1 MSVIDRLRDVLIGP
15 PLPSSAAAQE
25 RLTRPR
31 ALGAFGLD
39 ALSSVAYGPDEIL
52 YVLLL
57 AGAAGAQLDLP
68 VGGAIALL
76 LAIVTFSYRQTIYAY
91 PRGGGSYTVARE
103 NLGLIPGLT
112 AAAALMVDYLTTV
125 AVSVTAGVEAVVA
138 FVPGLYPYR
147 VPACIACIAL
157 LMLVNIRGVREAGAF
172 FVLPTYLFIGS
183 LALLVAWGLARLAF
197 GGSLPHVAPPPPAV
211 EPLTLFLVLRAF
223 AGGCTAMTGIEAL
236 ANGVPAFRPP
246 ETRNAAGTLVVLACT
261 LGALFLGVAVLGH
274 AIGAVPSDRGNVIAQ
289 IGRTVGGGGP
299 LFYVVQLSAA
309 IILLLAANT
318 SFNGFPRLAAIMAE
332 DDYFPHRFARRG
344 MRLAFSNG
352 IVFLGALAV
361 VLVVV
366 FNGST
371 HALIPLFAVGV
382 FLCFTLSQA
391 GMVVHWLRDRRPGWR
406 HKLAINGVGA
416 LTTGVVTLVVV
427 ATKFVE
433 GAWMVAVLVP
443 LLVVLFTR
451 IHGVYVYERRALATY
466 PPPRE
471 RRIHDVALVVV
482 ARLNRSCAETLE
494 YARSLG
500 VPVEAVHV
508 AVDEEAADRLREE
521 WRAWGSDV
529 PLRIIPSPYREIVA
543 PLVHFVEKRCAE
555 ADGRYYTVL
564 VPEVIPRRWWH
575 EPLHN
580 QLAIAIEV
588 AFRGVARVVVSRVAV
603 KL

>member
-1 MSVIDRLRDVLIGP
+1 MIDRLRDVLIGP
-15 PLPSSAAAQE
+15 PLPSSAAAHE
-25 RLTRPR
+25 RLTRPG

-57 AGAAGAQLDLP
+57 AGAVGAQLDLP
-68 VGGAIALL
+68 VAAAIALL

-103 NLGLIPGLT
+103 NLGLLAGLT
-112 AAAALMVDYLTTV
+112 AAAALMVDYLMTV

-138 FVPGLYPYR
+138 FVPALYPHR
-147 VPACIACIAL
+147 VVADVVCIAL
-157 LMLVNIRGVREAGAF
+157 LMVVNIRGVREAGAF

-183 LALLVAWGLARLAF
+183 LGLLVAWGLARLAF
-197 GGSLPHVAPPPPAV
+197 GGGLPHVAAAPPPPV

-223 AGGCTAMTGIEAL
+223 AGGCTAMTGIEAI

-246 ETRNAAGTLVVLACT
+246 ESRNAAGTLVVLACT
-261 LGALFLGVAVLGH
+261 LGALFLGVAALGH

-299 LFYVVQLSAA
+299 LFYVVQVSAA

-332 DDYFPHRFARRG
+332 DEYFPHLFARRG

-352 IVFLGALAV
+352 IVFLGALAA
-361 VLVVV
+361 VLVAV
-366 FNGST
+366 FGGST

-391 GMVVHWLRDRRPGWR
+391 GMVVHWLRDRSRGWR
-406 HKLAINGVGA
+406 HKLAVNGVGA
-416 LTTGVVTLVVV
+416 VTTGVVTVVVV
-427 ATKFVE
+427 ATKFLD
-433 GAWMVAVLVP
+433 GAWVVAVLVP
-443 LLVVLFTR
+443 LLVALFVR
-451 IHGVYVYERRALATY
+451 IHGVYAFERRALAAY

-471 RRIHDVALVVV
+471 ARVDDVALVVV
-482 ARLNRSCAETLE
+482 ARLNRSVAETLE

-508 AVDEEAADRLREE
+508 AVDEEAAQRLREE
-521 WRAWGSDV
+521 WRSWGSDV
-529 PLRIIPSPYREIVA
+529 PLRVVPSPYREVVA
-543 PLVHFVEKRCAE
+543 PLVRFVQMRCAE
-555 ADGRYYTVL
+555 TAGRYHTVL

-588 AFRGVARVVVSRVAV
+588 AFRGVPRVVVSRVAV